1 MRNIMYR
8 WYVDGGLTYLVY
20 PDDVNIEYTMETGQR
35 FFREKL
41 GSKLVFLGMDYEYVM
56 QQIAED
62 FGHKFEV
69 VLKRSDDGGATWYD
83 YHKGQFHATDCV
95 INTDDKKITVQPD
108 YDDAYTEIMA
118 GLDKE
123 YNLVEITD
131 EVESVTLTKRPLLQ
145 AYVLGDTKV
154 TCMLSGMVWE
164 QDAMQEY
171 DDEKMVDH
179 YNFNLDS
186 IHRELNVTGTGLPA
200 ADDVYLGTLSYN
212 SAQSLF
218 VGTLL
223 PKVNNGYKIDC
234 IQLMVGG
241 GWIAQGQGIVSIIRM
256 SDNEEMYRYEYTYK
270 WGEGEDSD
278 NIDFTFIPKSGTGS
292 MYGSMVSYRLY
303 TRILCDVESYDGVA
317 TKEVPQDDIVPNNRN
332 YRRCTMNSPMM
343 NYVMTPVSEK
353 QDGYYNMAG
362 EWVVNTGYA
371 CWSYAVIESK
381 TYYFSGRHNGSGI
394 PFLLWYNS
402 NRELISVEPYGVN
415 DSLEYVERMVIS
427 PEGAAYLYL
436 NVDNTY
442 VDRHKVGYY
451 FKTDGRIGYIS
462 GELTDTPTPWGRTP
476 DGRYYVKPPIQGVQL
491 NPIARTLWRYTSLW
505 VMMLSSSNE
514 DALQKTI
521 TLRDAY
527 SLTTTI
533 KALLAQVAPRLTFDA
548 TTDYSQFLFGTNPI
562 VEGEEIGT
570 IYITQKTNLL
580 RGEYSQPAMNAP
592 ITLGTVLDML
602 RKVYDLYW
610 FIDGNKLRIEHVSW
624 FDNGKTY
631 TGDRQVGADL
641 TMMVNPRNGRAW
653 AYLTGEWQYSRA
665 EMSERYEY
673 EWMDEST
680 DVFRG
685 KPIDVVGTF
694 VERGKIEEVS
704 ISNFNADIDY
714 ILMNPSN
721 VSEDGFAV
729 IAAVNHAVPVISM
742 TVDGQV
748 VRAQNGRMSMVYVQ
762 PRYLIYNMPS
772 WELKVNGEDTEA
784 KSIMKGRTQQVK
796 VPCGRNDLDMMKLVR
811 TEIGDGEITK
821 VTMPLLSRVAKVT
834 LGYPTY
840 ELNE

>member
-8 WYVDGGLTYLVY
+8 WYVDGGLSYPVY

-41 GSKLVFLGMDYEYVM
+41 GSKLVFLGLDYEYVM

-83 YHKGQFHATDCV
+83 YHKGQFHATDCT
-95 INTDDKKITVQPD
+95 INTNDRKITVQPD

-186 IHRELNVTGTGLPA
+186 IHRELYVTGTGLPA

-212 SAQSLF
+212 SAQSLYH
-218 VGTLL
+218 GTLL
-223 PKVNNGYKIDC
+223 PKEDNGYKIDC
-234 IQLMVGG
+234 IQLMAGG
-241 GWIAQGQGIVSIIRM
+241 GWMALGLGIVSIIRM

-278 NIDFTFIPKSGTGS
+278 NIDFIFIPITGTGA

-303 TRILCDVESYDGVA
+303 TRILCDVETYDNIE
-317 TKEVPQDDIVPNNRN
+317 TKEVPQDDIVTNNRN
-332 YRRCTMNSPMM
+332 YRRCTMNSPMT
-343 NYVMTPVSEK
+343 NIILTPESTTS
-353 QDGYYNMAG
+353 DGYYDTAG
-362 EWVVNTGYA
+362 EWVADINYSCQKFSVNA
-371 CWSYAVIESK
+371 NKA
-381 TYYFSGRHNGSGI
+381 YYFSGRHNSIGI
-394 PFLLWYNS
+394 PFLLWYDS
-402 NRELISVEPYGVN
+402 NDELILVEPYGVN
-415 DSLEYVERMVIS
+415 DTLEYVEWTVTS
-427 PEGAAYLYL
+427 PAGAAYLYL
-436 NVDNTY
+436 NVDNAY
-442 VDRHKVGYY
+442 AARFKVGYY
-451 FKTDGRIGYIS
+451 LNMGKRIGFIS
-462 GELTDTPTPWGRTP
+462 GELTDEPTPWGRTP
-476 DGRYYVKPPIQGVQL
+476 DGRYYVKPDVEGMQL

-505 VMMLSSSNE
+505 VLMLSSENE
-514 DALQKTI
+514 VALQKAF

-527 SLTTTI
+527 SLATTI
-533 KALLAQVAPRLTFDA
+533 KALLAQVAPSLTFDA
-548 TTDYSQFLFGTNPI
+548 TTAYSQFLFGTNPI

-570 IYITQKTNLL
+570 LYITQKTNLL

-602 RKVYDLYW
+602 RKVYGLYW

-685 KPIDVVGTF
+685 KPIDVVGAF

-714 ILMNPSN
+714 ILMNPSD

-729 IAAVNHAVPVISM
+729 MAAVNHVVPVISM
-742 TVDGQV
+742 TVDGQT
-748 VRAQNGRMSMVYVQ
+748 VRAQNGGMSMTYVQ

-772 WELKVNGEDTEA
+772 WSLKVNGADTVA

-796 VPCGRNDLDMMKLVR
+796 VPCGRDDLDMMKLVR
-811 TEIGDGEITK
+811 TEIGDGEVTK
-821 VTMPLLSRVAKVT
+821 VTMPLLSRVEKVT
-834 LGYPTY
+834 LVYPTY